1 MRICVL
7 DGYTLN
13 PGDLSWNSLERLGQ
27 VNVYDRTDVGEVCER
42 AANCEVIFTNKV
54 PITKV
59 EMDKLPKLEYIGV
72 MATGVNVV
80 DLEHAREKGIVV
92 TNAAGYSTH
101 SVAQHAFSLI
111 LELIHQTTN
120 HSNWAKANW
129 SSHSDFSF
137 ALKPY
142 GELNGKTIG
151 IIGFGTIGKAVGN
164 IAQAFGMKVLA
175 KARNSHDDWPNWAES
190 ADMDELLV
198 QSDIIS
204 LHCPLTPETQHMVND
219 EFLKAMKPSAF
230 LINTGRGPLI
240 DEQALTNA
248 LKNEEI
254 AGAALDV
261 LSTEP
266 PSTDN
271 PLLSAKNCLITP
283 HIAWSS
289 FEARKRLMGIITEN
303 LRAYMLGESQ
313 NMVNS

>member
-27 VNVYDRTDVGEVCER
+27 VDVYDRTDVGDICER
-42 AANCEVIFTNKV
+42 VANCEVIFTNKV

-80 DLEHAREKGIVV
+80 DLEYAKEKGIVV

-101 SVAQHAFSLI
+101 SVAQHTFSLI

-129 SSHSDFSF
+129 SSHQDFSF
-137 ALKPY
+137 GLKPY

-175 KARNSHDDWPNWAES
+175 KARNAHDDWPNWAES

-219 EFLKAMKPSAF
+219 EFLKAMKSSAI

-240 DEQALTNA
+240 DEQALAHSLN
-248 LKNEEI
+248 NEEI

-266 PSTDN
+266 PSTNN
-271 PLLSAKNCLITP
+271 PLLSAKNCLLTP

-303 LRAYMLGESQ
+303 LRAYMLGESK
-313 NMVNS
+313 NVVNP